1 MVTTLRDA
9 SAEDGAVTSDL
20 RDRHRL
26 NPGGHESDPRVLR
39 SRTKLLAAATE
50 LLIEAG
56 PRGVTVDAV
65 AERSGVAK
73 STLYRHWGSV
83 TEMLVDVMRANVP
96 TLSPP
101 DLTLGFETALRT
113 VMREVASSLS
123 SPEWVRIM
131 PSLVLL
137 QHQRPEMAEI
147 LRADRE
153 ATEALIGSILDLGV
167 AEGFLPVG
175 IDRHRAA
182 QLLVGPLFLAMM
194 TADFSDIDDLT
205 NDSID
210 HFIAAHRVKL
220 TPHESPAPKRSTRR
234 T

>member
-1 MVTTLRDA
+1 MSSDRRDHHRPDP
-9 SAEDGAVTSDL
+9 EG
-20 RDRHRL
+20 RD
-26 NPGGHESDPRVLR
+26 SDPRVLR

-83 TEMLVDVMRANVP
+83 TEMLVDVVRANVP
-96 TLSPP
+96 TMSTP
-101 DLTLGFETALRT
+101 DLTHGFELALRT
-113 VMREVASSLS
+113 VMREIASSLS

-137 QHQRPEMAEI
+137 QHQRPEIADI
-147 LRADRE
+147 LTADRE

-205 NDSID
+205 NDSIE
-210 HFIAAHRVKL
+210 HFIAAHRVEL
-220 TPHESPAPKRSTRR
+220 APPESPSPERSTRR

>member
-1 MVTTLRDA
+1 MKMMHQD
-9 SAEDGAVTSDL
+9 
-20 RDRHRL
+20 
-26 NPGGHESDPRVLR
+26 ESDPRVQR

-96 TLSPP
+96 TMSPP
-101 DLTLGFETALRT
+101 DLTSGFETALRT
-113 VMREVASSLS
+113 VMREIASSLS

-137 QHQRPEMAEI
+137 QHQRPEIADI
-147 LRADRE
+147 LTADRE
-153 ATEALIGSILDLGV
+153 ATEAVIGSILDLGV

-175 IDRHRAA
+175 IDRHRAS

-194 TADFSDIDDLT
+194 MADFSDIDDLT
-205 NDSID
+205 NDSIG

-220 TPHESPAPKRSTRR
+220 DPPESAAPTRSTRR

>member
-1 MVTTLRDA
+1 MVKTLRDA
-9 SAEDGAVTSDL
+9 YAEEGEVSSDRRDHHRPDPDG
-20 RDRHRL
+20 RD
-26 NPGGHESDPRVLR
+26 NDPRVLR
-39 SRTKLLAAATE
+39 SRTRLLAAATE

-73 STLYRHWGSV
+73 STLYRHWSSV

-96 TLSPP
+96 TMSPP
-101 DLTLGFETALRT
+101 DLTEGFEAALRT
-113 VMREVASSLS
+113 VMREIASSLS

-137 QHQRPEMAEI
+137 QHQRPEIADI
-147 LRADRE
+147 LTADRE

-167 AEGFLPVG
+167 EEGLLPVG
-175 IDRHRAA
+175 IDRHRAS

-194 TADFSDIDDLT
+194 MADFSDVDDLT

-220 TPHESPAPKRSTRR
+220 APPESPSPKRSTQR

>member
-1 MVTTLRDA
+1 MSSDRRDHHRPDP
-9 SAEDGAVTSDL
+9 EG
-20 RDRHRL
+20 RD
-26 NPGGHESDPRVLR
+26 SDPRVLR

-96 TLSPP
+96 TMSTP
-101 DLTLGFETALRT
+101 DLTHGFELALRT
-113 VMREVASSLS
+113 VMREIASSLS

-137 QHQRPEMAEI
+137 QHQRPEIADI
-147 LRADRE
+147 LTADRE

-205 NDSID
+205 NDSIE
-210 HFIAAHRVKL
+210 HFIAAHRVEL
-220 TPHESPAPKRSTRR
+220 APPESPSPERSTRR